1 MSRFQVFLFSLSTTS
16 LPLLFIYSFFFVCCC
31 TQQRIFR
38 YTFSSSSSFFCVPFV
53 CVLGLK
59 NAHTHIRRCRNGM
72 NNQIVLFQF
81 SCARAYIHKLLLD
94 ASFWAL
100 VIVHHFWKPSD
111 IRVLR
116 HILYFHYPMEH
127 KQLISTERLSVCAS
141 IYLFLFFPFCAFIYF
156 FARNFVIILDFF
168 FFFFFFHVLYCHLWP
183 FCTHKHDTLYSH

>member
-1 MSRFQVFLFSLSTTS
+1 MSRFQVFLFFLVDDVVAFVIY
-16 LPLLFIYSFFFVCCC
+16 LFFLFRLLLHSIAYFQIYIFFF
-31 TQQRIFR
+31 F
-38 YTFSSSSSFFCVPFV
+38 FFCVPFV

-59 NAHTHIRRCRNGM
+59 NAHTHIRRCRNGN

-141 IYLFLFFPFCAFIYF
+141 IYLFLFLSFCAFIYF
-156 FARNFVIILDFF
+156 FARNFVIILD
-168 FFFFFFHVLYCHLWP
+168 FFFFFHVLYCHLWP